1 MGFGRH
7 VEVVWYNL
15 DMDNNSQLTFSKHH
29 NHVVVGILDIVHSTE
44 STFSLSGEAIDEFY
58 SIFLS
63 SVSTVIHENGGKVLK
78 NIGDGVLWYFPKVT
92 DRESDSFEQVAMC
105 GRALLRSKDEIN
117 KKLSEHGLPPVSFRI
132 SMSFGLVSA
141 MCDER
146 GEVVDLFGATINTCA
161 KMNKYAPENGFV
173 VGEVLNEKLN
183 EIGIVTEKIS
193 DFQVGENLL
202 FSVFEVK

>member
-1 MGFGRH
+1 
-7 VEVVWYNL
+7 
-15 DMDNNSQLTFSKHH
+15 MDTNSHMTFSKHH
-29 NHVVVGILDIVHSTE
+29 THFVVGVLDIVHSTE

-63 SVSTVIHENGGKVLK
+63 GVSSSIHENEGKVLK
-78 NIGDGVLWYFPKVT
+78 NIGDGVLWYFPNV
-92 DRESDSFEQVAMC
+92 SDSNKDSFKSIVEC
-105 GRALLRSKDEIN
+105 GHALLRTRGEIN
-117 KKLSEHGLPPVSFRI
+117 KILNEHGLPPVSYRI
-132 SMSFGLVSA
+132 SMSLGLVSA

-146 GEVVDLFGATINTCA
+146 GEVVDLFGATVNTCA
-161 KMNKYAPENGFV
+161 KMNKHAPENGFV
-173 VGEVLNEKLN
+173 VGEMLNEKLN

>member
-1 MGFGRH
+1 MIESNKINFK
-7 VEVVWYNL
+7 
-15 DMDNNSQLTFSKHH
+15 KHH

-63 SVSTVIHENGGKVLK
+63 SVSTVIHENSGKVLK
-78 NIGDGVLWYFPKVT
+78 NIGDGVLWYFPGMIYGENESFQKVV
-92 DRESDSFEQVAMC
+92 EC
-105 GRALLRSKDEIN
+105 GHALIRARDEIN
-117 KKLSEHGLPPVSFRI
+117 KELCEYGLPPVSYRI

-141 MCDER
+141 MCDDN
-146 GEVVDLFGATINTCA
+146 GVVIDLFGATVNTCA

-173 VGEVLNEKLN
+173 VGEALNEKLN
-183 EIGIVTEKIS
+183 EGGIKTEKIS
-193 DFQVGENLL
+193 DFHVGANLL